1 MWKCKECGGT
11 DFKAHLDSSISS
23 GIVVGGYEK
32 YSGYGKDG
40 YPLELEESDYETNVE
55 CEKCGFIDSGI
66 SLIAD
71 WEEEDERD

>member
-1 MWKCKECGGT
+1 MWKCKSCGGT
-11 DFKAHLDSSISS
+11 EFIER
-23 GIVVGGYEK
+23 VVGGYEK

-55 CEKCGFIDSGI
+55 CKKCGFIDSGI

-71 WEEEDERD
+71 WEEENVEM

>member
-1 MWKCKECGGT
+1 MWKCKKCGGT
-11 DFKAHLDSSISS
+11 EFIER
-23 GIVVGGYEK
+23 VVGGYEK

-40 YPLELEESDYETNVE
+40 YPLELKESDYETNVE

-71 WEEEDERD
+71 LEEEDERD

>member
-1 MWKCKECGGT
+1 MWKCKHCGGT
-11 DFKAHLDSSISS
+11 EFIER
-23 GIVVGGYEK
+23 VVGGYEK

-40 YPLELEESDYETNVE
+40 YPFELEESDYETNVE
-55 CEKCGFIDSGI
+55 CEKCGFVDSGI